1 MASYLMEMAEELL
14 SFAGRSWQVLAA
26 AHDARQTILFEGAQ
40 GVMLDI
46 DHGTYPFVTSSNT
59 VAGQAATG
67 AGPTELAR
75 PRLNFVTGATWHYQ
89 GLYHAGGF
97 RAVSNRRFR
106 RGWRANGRARQREF
120 G

>member
-1 MASYLMEMAEELL
+1 MPGA
-14 SFAGRSWQVLAA
+14 AGAYWPPPKCN
-26 AHDARQTILFEGAQ
+26 QTILFEGAQ

-67 AGPTELAR
+67 AG
-75 PRLNFVTGATWHYQ
+75 TGPSSVFYTWHYQ
-89 GLYHAGGF
+89 GLYHAGGR

-106 RGWRANGRARQREF
+106 RGWRADG
-120 G
+120 